1 MSKKSKF
8 KSYDKSGTYAGF
20 TVRTLFDKRGHMKEI
35 GVEKKPGF
43 GALRARHRRVD

>member
-20 TVRTLFDKRGHMKEI
+20 TVRTLFDKRGHLKEV
-35 GVEKKPGF
+35 GVEKV
-43 GALRARHRRVD
+43 RIRRSPRPASPR